1 MTTLVFILV
10 IMAAFTHAGWNFCSK
25 KIKGNLTVYWLGSMS
40 INIVLFPVTAVLIFR
55 EGINPEGF
63 IPIFI
68 SCFFHAF
75 YYLTLFDSYKF
86 GDISTAYPIS
96 RGTGVG
102 AAAFV
107 SIVFLHEQV
116 SGYGLA
122 GILTI
127 VSGILIMGFS
137 SGFSKKNLE
146 CYIYAILT
154 GLAVA
159 GYSLADSRSSY
170 YNHPIVVLNLM
181 STISLLMV
189 TPFAFRK
196 GFRAAIAENLEHL
209 KYGPIIGLG
218 SLGTYLIILF
228 AFSLS
233 DQASYIVA
241 LREFSVVIASVLGF
255 VFLKEK
261 ISFYKISGILLITAG
276 LFLIK
281 AV

>member
-1 MTTLVFILV
+1 MDTVVFILV
-10 IMAAFTHAGWNFCSK
+10 LSAAFTHAGWNFCSK

-40 INIVLFPVTAVLIFR
+40 INIVLFPVTAYLIYR
-55 EGINPEGF
+55 YGINVRGL
-63 IPIFI
+63 IPILV
-68 SCFFHAF
+68 SCIFHAF

-96 RGTGVG
+96 RGTGVS
-102 AAAFV
+102 ATAFI
-107 SIVFLHEQV
+107 SIICLHEQV
-116 SGYGLA
+116 TAPGIA
-122 GILTI
+122 GILII
-127 VSGILIMGFS
+127 VAGIFAIGYS
-137 SGFSKKNLE
+137 SGLTKE
-146 CYIYAILT
+146 DRACYIYAILT

-159 GYSLADSRSSY
+159 GYSVADSRSSGF
-170 YNHPIVVLNLM
+170 NHPIIVLNFM
-181 STISLLMV
+181 STLSLLMV

-196 GFRAAIAENLEHL
+196 GFRASVRENLDHL
-209 KYGPIIGLG
+209 KFGPVIGLG

-255 VFLKEK
+255 IFLKEK
-261 ISFYKISGILLITAG
+261 ITLHKISGIVLITAG

-281 AV
+281 SV